1 VFTLGVALLVLGALL
16 AVAEAHVVSHGIL
29 GGAAIV
35 ALAGGVSLSVVGAVR
50 GSRSASPLGWRSA
63 SSAPCMWPSLWLG
76 CWPRAGHPLAVARP
90 G

>member
-50 GSRSASPLGWRSA
+50 GSRSASPLV
-63 SSAPCMWPSLWLG
+63 WLG